1 VNFDIA
7 YKIMLP
13 ALLFFHEQTHSY
25 GWAII
30 LLTLAVRAVV
40 WPLVAQSTRS
50 MQRMSK
56 LQPQMKIIQERYKGD
71 PEQSQKKTLEFYQ
84 KNKINPMG
92 GCLPTLIQ
100 LPILFALFAT
110 FSGPPFGDHW
120 VDSKVNVVTKVDA
133 SAEKKET
140 SGGNSVYVGKDGQT
154 AKVVMYPGDTTL
166 AVGDSLNFGTR
177 AIEGNLSKDFT
188 PSWKVVGPNQKDFKG
203 PESDKADATVDDQ
216 GHAVFLKPGEYHVG
230 AKIPGVAKNE
240 SFGFIN
246 GLGKTANGIQLLMP
260 ANWDTLFLILIFG
273 ATMYLSQQFTMTTPK
288 PAPGDKLDEQ
298 QIIQQQ
304 TAKTMPLVATA
315 MFVFIPLQTGV
326 YLYLVISNV
335 VQTLQTWLLMRM
347 PEPAFVDVSG
357 GAPESSPP
365 TGKNGKQGPT
375 ATSQNEPGSAQST
388 NGTGGGGARPSSKK
402 KQKRKKTN

>member
-13 ALLFFHEQTHSY
+13 ALMFFHEQTHSY

-30 LLTLAVRAVV
+30 LLTLAVRAIV

-56 LQPQMKIIQERYKGD
+56 LQPQLKAMQERYKGE
-71 PEQSQKKTLEFYQ
+71 PEQAQKKMMEFYQ

-120 VDSKVNVVTKVDA
+120 VDVKVNAVDKVDA
-133 SAEKKET
+133 STEKAKET
-140 SGGNSVYVGKDGQT
+140 SSGNSAYIGKDGQA
-154 AKVVMYPGDTTL
+154 AKVVIYPGDSTV

-177 AIEGNLSKDFT
+177 TIEGTLSKDFD
-188 PSWKVVGPNQKDFKG
+188 PSWKVVGPSSKNLPG
-203 PESDKADATVDDQ
+203 PESDKADATIDSH
-216 GHAVFLKPGEYHVG
+216 GHAVFLKVGEYHVG
-230 AKIPGVAKNE
+230 AKIAGVAKNE

-246 GLGKTANGIQLLMP
+246 GLGKVANGVQLLMP
-260 ANWDTLFLILIFG
+260 ANWDTLSLILIFG

-304 TAKTMPLVATA
+304 TAKTMPLVATL
-315 MFVFIPLQTGV
+315 MFVFVPLPTGV

-335 VQTLQTWLLMRM
+335 VQTLQTWLLMKM
-347 PEPAFVDVSG
+347 PEPAFVDVGG
-357 GAPESSPP
+357 GALE
-365 TGKNGKQGPT
+365 GKNGKQESATGSESQPGSPPT
-375 ATSQNEPGSAQST
+375 AS
-388 NGTGGGGARPSSKK
+388 GTGDGGARSSPKK
-402 KQKRKKTN
+402 KQKRKKT